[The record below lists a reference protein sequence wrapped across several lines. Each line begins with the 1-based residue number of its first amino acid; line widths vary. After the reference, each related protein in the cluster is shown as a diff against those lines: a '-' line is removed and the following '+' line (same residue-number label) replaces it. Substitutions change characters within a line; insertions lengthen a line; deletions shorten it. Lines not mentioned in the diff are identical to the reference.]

1 MYALRPSEKGS
12 LGYRGVNF
20 IHGLECFKGELKT
33 IRLPLLSVFH
43 TLHAINNVLSCH
55 FALLVLVFTA
65 ALGATAVVV
74 AAVVVFV
81 GALLETE
88 LLFAS

>member
-1 MYALRPSEKGS
+1 
-12 LGYRGVNF
+12 
-20 IHGLECFKGELKT
+20 
-33 IRLPLLSVFH
+33 
-43 TLHAINNVLSCH
+43 VLSCH

-74 AAVVVFV
+74 AAVVELV